1 MAVNKPV
8 GEGIDALADFA
19 SLLLLLLTVAGSGT
33 TCGRRCVRELSDETA
48 NEELGKV
55 DELVWLD
62 LVVVVLVDISEHG
75 VDVFVGDGHANVVT
89 SEEILNELAE
99 LASVEVRIAI
109 VVVLVEVLHHFL
121 SEASLVLLETL
132 QLSEGGIKF
141 SFLEVCWVDHFF
153 G

>member
-19 SLLLLLLTVAGSGT
+19 SLLLLLLAVAGSGT
-33 TCGRRCVRELSDETA
+33 TCGRLCVRELSDETA

-121 SEASLVLLETL
+121 SEASLFLLETL
-132 QLSEGGIKF
+132 QLSEGGIEF
-141 SFLEVCWVDHFF
+141 SFLEVCWIDHFF